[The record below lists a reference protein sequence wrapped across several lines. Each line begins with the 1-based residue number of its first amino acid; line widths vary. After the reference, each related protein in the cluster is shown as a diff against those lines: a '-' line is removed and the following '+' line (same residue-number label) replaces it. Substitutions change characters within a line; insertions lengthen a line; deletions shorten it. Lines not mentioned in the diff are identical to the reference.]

1 MRRAQAGVS
10 LLEIMVV
17 VAIIGVLAGLSVAAY
32 GKIGAASAPR
42 NAVNDLTAALTR
54 ARSAATESQ
63 SDVWVIVYPAFNK
76 SPPAASGGPGAYF
89 LYEDKAG
96 TFNRAAGGAAG
107 EVYYQGGAGGVSF
120 DPVADT
126 LYGTASAEGRL
137 LDSAFLD
144 EYPGRNVLFA
154 LPTGGVTMAASD
166 PPFAGLPVASACTF
180 CSGAPLRGAIIFSAD
195 GSARFVDG
203 SGAPVAANG
212 AAAFNRAHALT
223 LKDRPTPTTET
234 RVYVVAVSG
243 PTAFIGTYAKR

>member
-42 NAVNDLTAALTR
+42 NAVNDLTAALVR
-54 ARSAATESQ
+54 ARSAATENQ
-63 SDVWVIVYPAFNK
+63 SDVWVVIYPAFNK
-76 SPPAASGGPGAYF
+76 SPAAAAGGPGAYF

-96 TFNRAAGGAAG
+96 TFNRSSGGSGG
-107 EVYYQGGAGGVSF
+107 EVYYRSGAGGVDF
-120 DPVADT
+120 DPVANT
-126 LYGTASAEGRL
+126 LYGSSSSEGRL
-137 LDSAFLD
+137 LDSVYLD

-154 LPTGGVTMAASD
+154 LPSGGVTMTSAE
-166 PPFAGLPVASACTF
+166 PPFAGLPVGSACTF
-180 CSGAPLRGAIIFSAD
+180 CSGTPLRGAIIFSAD
-195 GSARFVDG
+195 GAARFVDG
-203 SGAPVAANG
+203 TGAAVAANG
-212 AAAFNRAHALT
+212 AAAVNRAHALT